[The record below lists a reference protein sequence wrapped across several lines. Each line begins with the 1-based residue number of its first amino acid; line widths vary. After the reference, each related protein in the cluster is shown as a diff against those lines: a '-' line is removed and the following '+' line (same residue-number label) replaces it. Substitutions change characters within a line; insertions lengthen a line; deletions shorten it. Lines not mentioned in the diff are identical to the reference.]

1 MPNWCDNKLKV
12 THEDFA
18 FIDKFVGAYMNNK
31 LCSYFL
37 PPTQE
42 DTADWRVASWGQK
55 WDIGPGKDEE
65 YGLYPTIVDN
75 EVSVTFTSAWAPP
88 LGVYERLV
96 VLGFDVQ
103 ASYFEPGMS
112 FAGIWD
118 NGTDES
124 YEGNWREFPQKLIDL
139 FGMEEYNKEIEQEA

>member
-37 PPTQE
+37 PPTEE
-42 DTADWRVASWGQK
+42 DTADWRVANWGQK

-124 YEGNWREFPQKLIDL
+124 YEGNLRDFPQKLIDL